1 MLRFLGLSLALTL
14 ALPSAAQAQSR
25 DEQVEARKEM
35 RAGRQLTLAEIE
47 RRVVP
52 QMERRGMEYI
62 AVELDPTAKVYR
74 LKFLDDRQVVWVD
87 VDARTGRVLRVRR

>member
-1 MLRFLGLSLALTL
+1 MFRILGLSLALTL

-35 RAGRQLTLAEIE
+35 RAGRQLTLDEIH

-52 QMERRGMEYI
+52 QFERRGMEYI
-62 AVELDPTAKVYR
+62 TFEWDNTAKVYR
-74 LKFLDDRQVVWVD
+74 LKFFDDRQVVWVD
-87 VDARTGRVLRVRR
+87 VDARTGRVLRIRR

>member
-1 MLRFLGLSLALTL
+1 MFRILGLSLALTL

-35 RAGRQLTLAEIE
+35 RAGRQLTLDEIH

-52 QMERRGMEYI
+52 QFERKGMEYI
-62 AVELDPTAKVYR
+62 TFEWDNSAILRRPAGGVGRCRRPHGAR
-74 LKFLDDRQVVWVD
+74 AAHPQVVC
-87 VDARTGRVLRVRR
+87 G

>member
-1 MLRFLGLSLALTL
+1 MFRILGLSLALTL

>member
-1 MLRFLGLSLALTL
+1 MFRIIGLSLALTL
-14 ALPSAAQAQSR
+14 ALPMPAQAQSR
-25 DEQVEARKEM
+25 DEQAEARKEL

-87 VDARTGRVLRVRR
+87 VDARTGRILRVRR